1 MKAFPQAITEWSED
15 KESNLK
21 NYIPE
26 FLELIHNSY
35 PFSHIKRFRIHLK
48 PHIPPLLACRFRHS
62 CFVLTV
68 ALTIFLL

>member
-1 MKAFPQAITEWSED
+1 MKAFPQAITEWSEN

-26 FLELIHNSY
+26 FLGLIDNPHQ
-35 PFSHIKRFRIHLK
+35 FSHIVGFRIHPQ
-48 PHIPPLLACRFRHS
+48 PHIPPLLACRFHHS